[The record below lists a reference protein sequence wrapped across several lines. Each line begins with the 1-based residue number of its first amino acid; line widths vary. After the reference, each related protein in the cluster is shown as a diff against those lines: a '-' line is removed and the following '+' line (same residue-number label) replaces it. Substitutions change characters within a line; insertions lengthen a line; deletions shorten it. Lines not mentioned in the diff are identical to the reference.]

1 MSQSIAVWL
10 LIVLA
15 FALANLPFVSERL
28 LGLISVAAFK
38 SVKPLWVRAV
48 ELLIF
53 YLLIGV
59 VGWAFESALGNVFPQ
74 NWEFFAITLTL
85 FAVLAFP
92 GFVFRYLLKR

>member
-1 MSQSIAVWL
+1 
-10 LIVLA
+10 
-15 FALANLPFVSERL
+15 
-28 LGLISVAAFK
+28 
-38 SVKPLWVRAV
+38 
-48 ELLIF
+48 
-53 YLLIGV
+53 LIGV

>member
-15 FALANLPFVSERL
+15 LALANLPFVSERL
-28 LGLISVAAFK
+28 FGLIAMTKLRA
-38 SVKPLWVRAV
+38 VKPFWLRAV
-48 ELLIF
+48 ELIIF
-53 YLLIGV
+53 YLLIGG

-74 NWEFFAITLTL
+74 NWEFFAITSTL

>member
-1 MSQSIAVWL
+1 
-10 LIVLA
+10 
-15 FALANLPFVSERL
+15 
-28 LGLISVAAFK
+28 
-38 SVKPLWVRAV
+38 
-48 ELLIF
+48 
-53 YLLIGV
+53 V